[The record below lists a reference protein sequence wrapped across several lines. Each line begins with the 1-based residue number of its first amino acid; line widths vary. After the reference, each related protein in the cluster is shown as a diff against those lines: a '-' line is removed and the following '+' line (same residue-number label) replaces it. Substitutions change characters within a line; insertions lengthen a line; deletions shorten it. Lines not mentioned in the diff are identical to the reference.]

1 MDKLFVFRVL
11 IIAVLVCLLLW
22 DVALWLNGAG
32 QPWPHRNTF
41 LTCALLWIISVF
53 FPQNS
58 NDDWQLT

>member
-1 MDKLFVFRVL
+1 MDKLLVFRVL

-22 DVALWLNGAG
+22 DVALWLSGAR
-32 QPWPHRNTF
+32 QPWPHRNTL